1 MILVCPPVKGGV
13 SRGRTGGFAFSEN
26 QPPARKLASPLYR
39 GAAAALLLCFV
50 LPVLALV
57 AADIPPLKSRV
68 TDLTNTLN
76 EQQRAALE
84 QTLAEFEA
92 RKGAQ
97 IAVLMVPTTQPETIE
112 QYAVRVQE
120 AWQLGRKG
128 VDDGVVLVVAKNDRK
143 LHFEVGYGLEG
154 ILPDAIAKRI
164 IENDVVPRFKEGDF
178 YGGIRAGVDRI
189 MRIVEGEKLPPPIA
203 HTHPKAEGFD
213 PGWIIPLFI
222 LVLIGGG
229 ILRALFG
236 RFLGSGIIGT
246 LAGVAG
252 WAILGSLIAAL
263 GIGFIVFVFGLAGGA
278 SLGGGRRGWGGG
290 GWSSGGFGGGSW
302 GGGGGGGGFSG
313 GGGSS
318 GGGGASGSW

>member
-1 MILVCPPVKGGV
+1 VVL
-13 SRGRTGGFAFSEN
+13 F
-26 QPPARKLASPLYR
+26 L
-39 GAAAALLLCFV
+39 ALLIPL
-50 LPVLALV
+50 LAW
-57 AADIPPLKSRV
+57 AAEIPPLKSRV
-68 TDLTNTLN
+68 TDLTGTLSA
-76 EQQRAALE
+76 QQKSALE
-84 QTLAEFEA
+84 QSLAEFET
-92 RKGAQ
+92 RKGPQ

-164 IENDVVPRFKEGDF
+164 IENDIVPRFKEGDF